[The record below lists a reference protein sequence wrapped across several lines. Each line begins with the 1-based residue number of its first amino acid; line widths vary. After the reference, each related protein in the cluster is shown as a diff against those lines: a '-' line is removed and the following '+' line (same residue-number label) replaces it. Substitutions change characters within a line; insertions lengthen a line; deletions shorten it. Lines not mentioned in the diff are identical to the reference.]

1 MMLKEIEIKSVPWV
15 CLNSGYCYLL
25 DVVKKSVPEL
35 LALYLYYK
43 DGKSKGEEQMV
54 YGYCRISTGKQSI
67 DRQIRNIKA
76 TYPEAIIVEEVYTGT
91 KFQGRDKLEKIIK
104 AVKEGDAIVFDSVSR
119 MSRNAEEGMILYR
132 ELYERGI
139 SLIFLKEPHINT
151 DTYKAA
157 LSNQLNMTG
166 DDVDLILKG
175 INEYLM
181 RLAEKQIEIAFDQ
194 AQKEVDDLRQRTKEG
209 IETARLNGKQIG
221 RVTGKK
227 YVTKKEIEAKKQ
239 IIKYS
244 KDFEGTLKDI
254 DVIRLIGIA
263 KGSFYKYKRELIAE
277 RNV

>member
-1 MMLKEIEIKSVPWV
+1 MI
-15 CLNSGYCYLL
+15 
-25 DVVKKSVPEL
+25 
-35 LALYLYYK
+35 
-43 DGKSKGEEQMV
+43 

-67 DRQIRNIKA
+67 DRQIRNIKSA
-76 TYPEAIIVEEVYTGT
+76 WSDAVIDEEIYTGSR
-91 KFQGRDKLEKIIK
+91 FQRRDKLDKIIK
-104 AVKEGDAIVFDSVSR
+104 TVRAGDTIVFDSVSR

-132 ELYERGI
+132 EMFEKDI

-157 LSNQLNMTG
+157 LKNQLNMTG

-181 RLAEKQIEIAFDQ
+181 RLAEKQIEIAFEQ

-209 IETARLNGKQIG
+209 IETARINGKQIG
-221 RVTGKK
+221 RVTGRK

-239 IIKYS
+239 IVKYS

-263 KGSFYKYKRELIAE
+263 KGSFYKYKRELFEE
-277 RNV
+277 RKG

>member
-1 MMLKEIEIKSVPWV
+1 MI
-15 CLNSGYCYLL
+15 
-25 DVVKKSVPEL
+25 
-35 LALYLYYK
+35 
-43 DGKSKGEEQMV
+43 

-67 DRQIRNIKA
+67 DRQIRNIKSA
-76 TYPEAIIVEEVYTGT
+76 WSDAVIVEEIYTGT
-91 KFQGRDKLEKIIK
+91 RFQGRDKLDKIIK
-104 AVKEGDAIVFDSVSR
+104 TVRPGDTIVFDSVSR

-132 ELYERGI
+132 EMFEKDI

-157 LSNQLNMTG
+157 LKNQLNMTG

-181 RLAEKQIEIAFDQ
+181 RLAEKQIEIAFEQ

-209 IETARLNGKQIG
+209 IETARINGKQIG
-221 RVTGKK
+221 RVTGRK

-263 KGSFYKYKRELIAE
+263 KGSFYKYKRALFDE
-277 RNV
+277 RKG

>member
-1 MMLKEIEIKSVPWV
+1 MI
-15 CLNSGYCYLL
+15 
-25 DVVKKSVPEL
+25 
-35 LALYLYYK
+35 
-43 DGKSKGEEQMV
+43 

-76 TYPEAIIVEEVYTGT
+76 AYPRAIIVEEVYTGT
-91 KFQGRDKLEKIIK
+91 KFQGRDKLDKILK
-104 AVKEGDAIVFDSVSR
+104 TVREGDAIVFDSVSR

-139 SLIFLKEPHINT
+139 SLVFLKEPHINT

-157 LSNQLNMTG
+157 LTNQLSMTG

-181 RLAEKQIEIAFDQ
+181 RLAEKQIEIAFEQ

-221 RVTGKK
+221 RVTGRKF
-227 YVTKKEIEAKKQ
+227 I
-239 IIKYS
+239 S
-244 KDFEGTLKDI
+244 L
-254 DVIRLIGIA
+254 L
-263 KGSFYKYKRELIAE
+263 
-277 RNV
+277 

>member
-1 MMLKEIEIKSVPWV
+1 MQINKDS
-15 CLNSGYCYLL
+15 LN
-25 DVVKKSVPEL
+25 K
-35 LALYLYYK
+35 
-43 DGKSKGEEQMV
+43 MI

-76 TYPEAIIVEEVYTGT
+76 AYPEAIIVEEVYTGT
-91 KFQGRDKLEKIIK
+91 KFQGRDKLEKIVK
-104 AVKEGDAIVFDSVSR
+104 TVKEGDSIVFDSVSR
-119 MSRNAEEGMILYR
+119 MSRSVEEGMMLYR
-132 ELYERGI
+132 DMFEKGV
-139 SLIFLKEPHINT
+139 SLVFLKEPHINT

-157 LSNQLNMTG
+157 LSNRLNMTG

-209 IETARLNGKQIG
+209 IETARINVKQIG
-221 RVTGKK
+221 RVTGRK

-263 KGSFYKYKRELIAE
+263 KGSFYKYKRELVDE
-277 RNV
+277 RKG

>member
-1 MMLKEIEIKSVPWV
+1 MI
-15 CLNSGYCYLL
+15 
-25 DVVKKSVPEL
+25 
-35 LALYLYYK
+35 
-43 DGKSKGEEQMV
+43 

-76 TYPEAIIVEEVYTGT
+76 AYPDAVIIEEIYTGT
-91 KFQGRDKLEKIIK
+91 KFQGRDKLENIIK
-104 AVKEGDAIVFDSVSR
+104 AVKEGDTIVFDSVSR
-119 MSRNAEEGMILYR
+119 MSRNAEEGMMLYR
-132 ELYERGI
+132 DMFEKGVALA
-139 SLIFLKEPHINT
+139 FLKEPHINT

-157 LSNQLNMTG
+157 LAHQLNMTG

-181 RLAEKQIEIAFDQ
+181 KLAEKQIEIAFDQ

-209 IETARLNGKQIG
+209 LETARINGKQIG
-221 RVTGKK
+221 RVSGRK
-227 YVTKKEIEAKKQ
+227 YVTKKEIESKKQ

-263 KGSFYKYKRELIAE
+263 KGSFYKYKKELFDEIQSY
-277 RNV
+277 